1 MKLLTNT
8 FLIILN
14 LVWNTLF
21 FRNLF
26 RRDPEIIQNGLL
38 NILSDIEKIR
48 IPIDSISLFFIP
60 ILISIV
66 VSIFTYNLIF
76 KKLNL
81 DDLINIFNTFLKLF
95 IVNIGTLF
103 FILYFFRLFNISRAY
118 LLLNIFIYPFI
129 FIFLL
134 MFLKTFNKNF
144 SKKPIF
150 IVFLILILLLSLI
163 FVFFLI
169 NRLDSDTSSSE
180 LEDDT
185 PTLTTTTVA
194 FIEGEAI
201 DGEFNCYDWRGSD
214 NLNKCIS
221 GIELTNLLKFESR
234 LTNIINFNDESY
246 ILTNDGLVYKYS
258 NGDST
263 LYLDISEKVGV
274 FEEFFESGFFSIA
287 FHPNDNFFLISYSDK
302 INNLVIEKY
311 QIKNSKPILDSSE
324 LLMTVPNSQCCHYSG
339 SIIWSDYFEDF
350 IISIGDMED
359 NSVPLLN
366 SEPFDTT
373 SLRGKVILLETFIS
387 NPKLISSTNT
397 YKPRKNLLAYGL
409 RNPWKTYEYE
419 GILFVPDVGFK
430 LQEELN
436 IVSLDDFSTT
446 KEPYLFGWPHFEGT
460 INNEVEFNEVLLWEG
475 NTGYKINSY
484 IEKESIKP
492 VVYYD
497 HQSEDYFRAAIIG
510 GEVISNPSSNY
521 FGNYIFADYISK
533 EIFSYDYKNNLLTQ
547 IPLPDSFQSYITSI
561 AINPTKVNSIFIT
574 TGDGRLVEAI
584 LPNEN

>member
-8 FLIILN
+8 FLIVLN

-21 FRNLF
+21 FRILL
-26 RRDPEIIQNGLL
+26 RRNPEIIENGLL
-38 NILSDIEKIR
+38 NILSDIEKLR

-60 ILISIV
+60 LLISIV
-66 VSIFTYNLIF
+66 VTIFTYNSIF

-95 IVNIGTLF
+95 IVNTGTLF
-103 FILYFFRLFNISRAY
+103 FILYFFRLFNISRLY
-118 LLLNIFIYPFI
+118 LLLNIFVYPFI

-134 MFLKTFNKNF
+134 MFLKTFNKNL

-150 IVFLILILLLSLI
+150 IIILILLISLI
-163 FVFFLI
+163 LTFFLV
-169 NRLDSDTSSSE
+169 NRLDSNTTSVESE
-180 LEDDT
+180 NEA
-185 PTLTTTTVA
+185 PTSTITTLA
-194 FIEGEAI
+194 FIEGESI
-201 DGEFNCYDWRGSD
+201 GGDYNCYEWSGSD
-214 NLNKCIS
+214 NFNKCVS
-221 GIELTNLLKFESR
+221 GIEVTNLLKFESR

-246 ILTNDGLVYKYS
+246 ILTNEGLVYKYS
-258 NGDST
+258 NGDSI
-263 LYLDISEKVGV
+263 LYFDISEKVGV
-274 FEEFFESGFFSIA
+274 FEDFFESGFFSIA
-287 FHPNDNFFLISYSDK
+287 FHPTDDFFLVSYSDK
-302 INNLVIEKY
+302 INNLVVEKY
-311 QIKNSKPILDSSE
+311 QIKDSKPILDSSE
-324 LLMTVPNSQCCHYSG
+324 LLLTIPNSQCCHYSG
-339 SIIWSDYFEDF
+339 SMIWSDYFEDF

-359 NSVPLLN
+359 NTVPLLN

-373 SLRGKVILLETFIS
+373 SLRGKIILLDTFVS
-387 NPKLISSTNT
+387 NPKLISSTDT
-397 YKPRKNLLAYGL
+397 YEPRKNLLAYGL

-419 GILFVPDVGFK
+419 GILFVPDVGLK

-460 INNEVEFNEVLLWEG
+460 LNNEVEFNEVLLWDG
-475 NTGYKINSY
+475 TTSYKINSF

-492 VVYYD
+492 VVYYN
-497 HQSEDYFRAAIIG
+497 HQSPENFRAAIIG

-521 FGNYIFADYISK
+521 FGTYIFADYISK

-547 IPLPDSFQSYITSI
+547 FPLPDSFQSYVTSI
-561 AINPTKVNSIFIT
+561 GIHPTKVNSILIT
-574 TGDGRLVEAI
+574 TGDGRLVEVM